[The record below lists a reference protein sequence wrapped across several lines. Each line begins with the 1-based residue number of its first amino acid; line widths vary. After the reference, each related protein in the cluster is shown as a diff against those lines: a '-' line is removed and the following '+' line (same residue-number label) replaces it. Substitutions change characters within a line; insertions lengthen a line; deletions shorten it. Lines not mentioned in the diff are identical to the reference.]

1 MLALLTLYIKNKQL
15 QIYNKIIVKTL
26 ATHYSNMY
34 NKVLQPIQNIKK
46 IDCKDTNLKYGSLYF
61 QGYKKGTSPLKGPG
75 KNKPF
80 SYKYKYSNVYFP
92 THHSI

>member
-46 IDCKDTNLKYGSLYF
+46 
-61 QGYKKGTSPLKGPG
+61 
-75 KNKPF
+75 
-80 SYKYKYSNVYFP
+80 
-92 THHSI
+92 